1 MEEMLA
7 RQRAADYLWSQQ
19 GEDGGWHSVTYGA
32 LRPGAA
38 LTALIL
44 RALATVPSVANNAAP
59 RRQAAAAAVNFLRRG
74 IAKRGCLA
82 APDGTLDYPVY
93 ASSLALLT
101 VQPDWPLWTI
111 AEQRL
116 LAEYLLKSQ
125 WSVARGLAATD
136 PDRGGWDAAGSTTAR
151 DQSTGTNISLARH
164 ALQAIARERQA
175 VRPAVGPAAWPEP
188 WQALRRAALEWLARC
203 QNQDGDGGFFFSPV
217 RSASDNKAGWHDDA
231 HQSPRSY
238 HSATYD
244 GILAYQALGLAPTD
258 PPLAAALRWLEQFDQ
273 PVAEWETS
281 LRFYRAAAEQA
292 LGPLLSVA
300 ERSDREDRRVRAL
313 LDDQRADGSW
323 QNRAVRMREDDPL
336 LATALALVALQ
347 PLP

>member
-7 RQRAADYLWSQQ
+7 RQRAADFLWSQQ
-19 GEDGGWHSVTYGA
+19 AADGGWHSVTYGA

-38 LTALIL
+38 LTALLL
-44 RALATVPSVANNAAP
+44 RALATVPSVASNSAP
-59 RRQAAAAAVNFLRRG
+59 RRLAAQAAANFLRRG
-74 IAKRGCLA
+74 ITKRGCVA

-93 ASSLALLT
+93 ASALALLT
-101 VQPDWPLWTI
+101 DQPDWPLWTV

-125 WSVARGLAATD
+125 WSVARGLATTS

-151 DQSTGTNISLARH
+151 DQSTGTNISLTRH
-164 ALQAIARERQA
+164 ALQAIARERQPL
-175 VRPAVGPAAWPEP
+175 RPAAWPEP
-188 WQALRRAALEWLARC
+188 WQALRGAALEWLGRC
-203 QNQDGDGGFFFSPV
+203 QNQDGDGGFFFSPL

-238 HSATYD
+238 HSATCD
-244 GILAYQALGLAPTD
+244 GILAYQALGLTPSD
-258 PPLAAALRWLEQFDQ
+258 PPLAAALRGLKQFDQ
-273 PVAEWETS
+273 PAAEWDTS
-281 LRFYRAAAEQA
+281 LRFYRAAAERA
-292 LGPLLSVA
+292 VLPLLSVTERSGRA
-300 ERSDREDRRVRAL
+300 ERLVGSL

-323 QNRAVRMREDDPL
+323 QNRASRMREDDPL
-336 LATALALVALQ
+336 IATALALVALQ